1 MNKALLDTDIL
12 SAIIRQNPSA
22 LSASQDYLAVHQKL
36 SVSIVTRYEVL
47 RGLHA
52 KQAKIQIDNFNV
64 LCGVIEIFPITDD
77 VVVKAAEIYGELHRA
92 GQLIG
97 DADTLIAATC
107 LVNGYD
113 CVTNNTN
120 HMQRVNGLSVINWLT
135 K

>member
-12 SAIIRQNPSA
+12 SSIMRQVPSVLA
-22 LSASQDYLAVHQKL
+22 MAQGYLAVHSRL
-36 SVSIVTRYEVL
+36 SISIVTRFEIL

-52 KQAKIQIDNFNV
+52 KQATSKVEAFNV
-64 LCGVIEIFPITDD
+64 LCQSLEILPITDD

-113 CVTNNTN
+113 CVTNNNN
-120 HMQRVNGLSVINWLT
+120 HMQRVAGLAVSNWLV